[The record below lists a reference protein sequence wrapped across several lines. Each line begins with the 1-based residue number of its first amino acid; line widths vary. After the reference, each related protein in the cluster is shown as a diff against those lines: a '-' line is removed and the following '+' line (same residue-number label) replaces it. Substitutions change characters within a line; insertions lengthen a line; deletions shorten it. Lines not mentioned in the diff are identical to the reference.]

1 MVSRKRKRWAS
12 KAARTPAISDEGQ
25 LFRERG
31 RRNPTS
37 RKRREKWG
45 FHNLPMQ
52 RCSYGETVID
62 AVLLMT
68 LPIEAVTVTAP
79 PLVKPATPET
89 RPADTVAR
97 LVLLEVHVATLVTS
111 TGALLLHGVAVAVSC
126 TVKAVLLLTEPLV
139 GFIVIEVTHWL
150 TVTVCV
156 PVIDGFA
163 LAVAVTVAV
172 PRATDVTKPV
182 EEIVATPVGV
192 MVQATGTLLAVLP
205 SLLVPNTVICTVLLV
220 VPPIRM
226 VGDAGPTTMDDRV
239 GLTKKPVQPTSET
252 TIASAQRALARQ
264 SLCLAD
270 DIVI

>member
-1 MVSRKRKRWAS
+1 M
-12 KAARTPAISDEGQ
+12 
-25 LFRERG
+25 
-31 RRNPTS
+31 
-37 RKRREKWG
+37 
-45 FHNLPMQ
+45 
-52 RCSYGETVID
+52 
-62 AVLLMT
+62 
-68 LPIEAVTVTAP
+68 
-79 PLVKPATPET
+79 
-89 RPADTVAR
+89 
-97 LVLLEVHVATLVTS
+97 
-111 TGALLLHGVAVAVSC
+111 LHGVAVAVSC
-126 TVKAVLLLTEPLV
+126 TAKALLLLTEPLV

-182 EEIVATPVGV
+182 EEIVATSVGV

-220 VPPIRM
+220 VPVRM

>member
-1 MVSRKRKRWAS
+1 V
-12 KAARTPAISDEGQ
+12 
-25 LFRERG
+25 
-31 RRNPTS
+31 
-37 RKRREKWG
+37 
-45 FHNLPMQ
+45 Q

-68 LPIEAVTVTAP
+68 LPIEAVTVTVP

-111 TGALLLHGVAVAVSC
+111 TDVLLHVIAVAVSC

-172 PRATDVTKPV
+172 PTATDVTRPV
-182 EEIVATPVGV
+182 EEIVANSVGV

-220 VPPIRM
+220 VPVRM

>member
-1 MVSRKRKRWAS
+1 
-12 KAARTPAISDEGQ
+12 
-25 LFRERG
+25 
-31 RRNPTS
+31 
-37 RKRREKWG
+37 
-45 FHNLPMQ
+45 
-52 RCSYGETVID
+52 
-62 AVLLMT
+62 
-68 LPIEAVTVTAP
+68 
-79 PLVKPATPET
+79 
-89 RPADTVAR
+89 
-97 LVLLEVHVATLVTS
+97 VLLEVHVATLVTS
-111 TGALLLHGVAVAVSC
+111 TDALLSHGVAVAVSC

-139 GFIVIEVTHWL
+139 GFTVIEVTHWL

-163 LAVAVTVAV
+163 FAVAVTVAV

-182 EEIVATPVGV
+182 EEIVANSVGV

-220 VPPIRM
+220 VPVRM

-239 GLTKKPVQPTSET
+239 GLTKKPVHPTSET